1 MNININK
8 ILIFHSFLPPNA
20 PKDELDVLDEVEF
33 FNTIFI
39 KQNIET
45 FITPFY
51 NDLDKNSEII
61 KSFKPNLIVN
71 LVETINGDGRL
82 IHIAPSLFDY
92 HGIPYTGGTSESIYV
107 TSNKILAK
115 ELFKANNI
123 NSAKFVTAENIDK
136 TVFESTDK
144 FLVKSVWEHASV
156 GIDEHSLKL
165 ISNKSELKSIFAE
178 HKKNGK
184 LFFAENYIDGREFNI
199 SMLAGKVMPF
209 AEIKF
214 IDFPDDKIKVVGYR
228 SKWDEDSF
236 EYKNTVRSFNFDNA
250 DNKLLAKLEQVC
262 VDCWEKFKLKGYARV
277 DFRVDKDD
285 NPFVLEINVNPC
297 ISADSGF
304 VAACKKYG
312 YTEEQIVNIIIE
324 DSIK

>member
-1 MNININK
+1 MSININK

-20 PKDELDVLDEVEF
+20 PKDELDVLDEVDF
-33 FNTIFI
+33 FYSIFE
-39 KQNIET
+39 KQGKET
-45 FITPFY
+45 LVSPFY
-51 NDLDKNSEII
+51 NDLDKNSELIN
-61 KSFKPNLIVN
+61 SFKPDLIVN

-82 IHIAPSLFDY
+82 IHISPSLFDY
-92 HGIPYTGGTSESIYV
+92 HGIPYTGGTSESIYI

-136 TVFESTDK
+136 IDFESSDK
-144 FLVKSVWEHASV
+144 FMVKSVWEHASV

-165 ISNKSELKSIFAE
+165 FSNKSELKSIFAE

-199 SMLAGKVMPF
+199 SMIAGKVMPF

-214 IDFPDDKIKVVGYR
+214 IDFPVDKIKVVGYR

-236 EYKNTVRSFNFDNA
+236 EYKNTVRSFDFDNA
-250 DNKLLAKLEQVC
+250 DNKLLAKLEDLC
-262 VDCWEKFKLKGYARV
+262 IECWEKFKLKGYARV
-277 DFRVDKDD
+277 DFRVDKNDK
-285 NPFVLEINVNPC
+285 PFVLEINVNPC

-304 VAACKKYG
+304 VAACKRYG
-312 YTEEQIVNIIIE
+312 YTEEQIVNLIIE
-324 DSIK
+324 DSI

>member
-1 MNININK
+1 MNIIIK
-8 ILIFHSFLPPNA
+8 KVLIFHSFLPPNA

-33 FNTIFI
+33 FKTVFF
-39 KQNIET
+39 KQGKET
-45 FITPFY
+45 LVSPFY

-61 KSFKPNLIVN
+61 NSFKPDLIVN

-136 TVFESTDK
+136 IDFESSDK

-165 ISNKSELKSIFAE
+165 FTNKSELKSIFAE

-199 SMLAGKVMPF
+199 SMLAGKVMPY

-236 EYKNTVRSFNFDNA
+236 EYKNTVRSFDFDNA
-250 DNKLLAKLEQVC
+250 DNKLLAKLEDLC
-262 VDCWEKFKLKGYARV
+262 IECWEKFKLKGYARV
-277 DFRVDKDD
+277 DFRVDKND

-304 VAACKKYG
+304 VAACKRFG
-312 YTEEQIVNIIIE
+312 YTEEQIVNLIIE
-324 DSIK
+324 DSI

>member
-1 MNININK
+1 MNINIYK

>member
-1 MNININK
+1 MSININK

-20 PKDELDVLDEVEF
+20 PKDELDVLDEVDF
-33 FNTIFI
+33 FYSIFE
-39 KQNIET
+39 KQGKET
-45 FITPFY
+45 LVSPFY
-51 NDLDKNSEII
+51 NDLDKNSELIN
-61 KSFKPNLIVN
+61 SFKPDLIVN

-136 TVFESTDK
+136 IDFESSDK

-165 ISNKSELKSIFAE
+165 FSNKSELKSIFAE

-199 SMLAGKVMPF
+199 SMIAGKVMPF

-214 IDFPDDKIKVVGYR
+214 IDFPVDKIKVVGYR

-236 EYKNTVRSFNFDNA
+236 EYKNTVRSFDFDNA
-250 DNKLLAKLEQVC
+250 DNKLLAKLEDLC
-262 VDCWEKFKLKGYARV
+262 IECWEKFKLKGYARV
-277 DFRVDKDD
+277 DFRVDKND

-304 VAACKKYG
+304 VAACKRYG
-312 YTEEQIVNIIIE
+312 YTEEQIVNLIIE
-324 DSIK
+324 DSI

>member
-1 MNININK
+1 MNK

-20 PKDELDVLDEVEF
+20 PKDELDVLDEVDF
-33 FNTIFI
+33 FYSIFE
-39 KQNIET
+39 KQGKET
-45 FITPFY
+45 LVSPFY
-51 NDLDKNSEII
+51 NDLDKNSELIN
-61 KSFKPNLIVN
+61 SFKPDLIVN

-136 TVFESTDK
+136 IDFESSDK

-165 ISNKSELKSIFAE
+165 FSNKSELKSIFAE

-199 SMLAGKVMPF
+199 SMIAGKVMPF

-214 IDFPDDKIKVVGYR
+214 IDFPVDKIKVVGYR

-236 EYKNTVRSFNFDNA
+236 EYKNTVRSFDFDNA
-250 DNKLLAKLEQVC
+250 DNKLLAKLEDLC
-262 VDCWEKFKLKGYARV
+262 IECWEKFKLKGYARV
-277 DFRVDKDD
+277 DFRVDKND

-304 VAACKKYG
+304 VAACKRYG
-312 YTEEQIVNIIIE
+312 YTEEQIVNLIIE
-324 DSIK
+324 DSI